1 MKRVFFVLVLI
12 LVAGAAYWRYDHGR
26 SGTEEEGQSGSA
38 RRTARVEKGDIEITV
53 SASGRIVPERE
64 VEIKSKAS
72 GEVIK
77 VMADVSD
84 EVEQGMLLF
93 KLDPADEE
101 RSVARLR
108 AGLSMSKA
116 KLAQVKLGIEAAEA
130 KLKADS
136 ARAEADIRSAEAER
150 AEYAANLVRT
160 RNLYEQKV
168 VTRESLDAAVTREV
182 QTASALENAKLKLE
196 DLKVQ
201 ALELER
207 ARQEIEIAAAQ
218 VDTDSVA
225 LADAEQ
231 RLKETEVFSPI
242 DGVVS
247 NRTIQE
253 GFIVA
258 SGVSNVGGGTTA
270 MKVIDLSRIYAIAA
284 VDESD
289 VSGVMPGVKAIV
301 TADAYKG
308 VEFPGEVVR
317 VAATGSIAS
326 NVVTFDVKVE
336 VSGRRKRLLKPEMTT
351 NVVLRI
357 DGKKDVLL
365 VPAAAVVRKAPPGG
379 VAPGLEGGKRG
390 EAGSGEN
397 RPSDGIAS
405 PDYRRRQSFVTVI
418 RPGGGEEE
426 RLVETGLSDGAKMEI
441 ISGLSEGEE
450 VLLIQDAGADSRWN
464 GQAGRP
470 PPGPGRR

>member
-1 MKRVFFVLVLI
+1 MKKIFPILVL
-12 LVAGAAYWRYDHGR
+12 LLAAGAAYWRYYPARPGP
-26 SGTEEEGQSGSA
+26 EGGGEATPA
-38 RRTARVEKGDIEITV
+38 RRTARVERGDIEITV
-53 SASGRIVPERE
+53 SASGRVVPERE

-84 EVEQGMLLF
+84 EVKQGMLLF

-108 AGLSMSKA
+108 AGLAMSRA
-116 KLAQVKLGIEAAEA
+116 KLAQVRLGVEAAEA

-136 ARAEADIRSAEAER
+136 ARAKADIRSAEAER

-168 VTRESLDAAVTREV
+168 VTRESLDAAVTREI
-182 QTASALENAKLKLE
+182 QTASALENARLKLD

-207 ARQEIEIAAAQ
+207 ARQDIEIAAAQ

-270 MKVIDLSRIYAIAA
+270 MKVIDLSRIYVIAA
-284 VDESD
+284 VDEAD
-289 VSGVMPGVKAIV
+289 VSGVAPGVKAVV

-317 VAATGSIAS
+317 VAATGAIAS

-357 DGKKDVLL
+357 DERKDVLL
-365 VPAAAVVRKAPPGG
+365 VPAVAVVRKAPPGEAASG
-379 VAPGLEGGKRG
+379 QRNG
-390 EAGSGEN
+390 ES
-397 RPSDGIAS
+397 RPPDGTAS

-418 RPGGGEEE
+418 KPGGGEEE

-441 ISGLSEGEE
+441 VSGLSEGEE
-450 VLLIQDAGADSRWN
+450 VLLIQDADADNRWN
-464 GQAGRP
+464 GQAGRRP
-470 PPGPGRR
+470 PRPGRP